1 MTLEVLTM
9 ADLITKKIRWQNYFR
24 INLTTWPSFK
34 HHEILY
40 CRSILLEA
48 YEHCVSRAVNP
59 TPEAFG
65 LIGNQFWEQSVSLI
79 ASWEK
84 KRQWHFWH
92 IYWCW
97 QHCNVLS
104 IQDGG
109 MTMLN
114 KGSVVLRIPIHLMYF
129 ITLTRDEHRND
140 ICDARSE
147 LLLSLHG
154 WYVFLNKCFLDSFCP
169 RGICVNI
176 SKEKC
181 NSAWKVQGREE
192 IKWPHYFTPLS

>member
-1 MTLEVLTM
+1 MKSCIVAPFCSRLTNT
-9 ADLITKKIRWQNYFR
+9 ASPGPWTPLQKLLASSAISCGS
-24 INLTTWPSFK
+24 NLS
-34 HHEILY
+34 
-40 CRSILLEA
+40 RSLLVEK
-48 YEHCVSRAVNP
+48 
-59 TPEAFG
+59 
-65 LIGNQFWEQSVSLI
+65 
-79 ASWEK
+79 K
-84 KRQWHFWH
+84 KRQWQFWH
-92 IYWCW
+92 IYWRW

-129 ITLTRDEHRND
+129 ITLTHDEHRND

-169 RGICVNI
+169 RDILSTYIGIYR
-176 SKEKC
+176 KRY
-181 NSAWKVQGREE
+181 SA
-192 IKWPHYFTPLS
+192 